1 MRFKFI
7 DKIIEVEKDKR
18 AKGLKNLAMSEDY
31 FEHHFPFF
39 PVMPGVLMLQA
50 MSELAGHLI
59 LYSTEFS
66 YFGLLSKVG
75 TAKFRKP
82 AQPGDTLDVQVEW
95 KKKTETGVLFAG
107 SIYLDGKAI
116 AMADFENR
124 LIEIGS
130 DQERNLLRRDFEF
143 ISMRMKDFLEKNN
156 RMAK

>member
-7 DKIIEVEKDKR
+7 DKIVEIEKERR
-18 AKGLKNLAMSEDY
+18 ARGLKNLAMSEDY

-59 LYSTEFS
+59 LHSTGFG

-82 AQPGDTLDVQVEW
+82 AQPGDVLDVQVEW

-116 AMADFENR
+116 AMADFENK
-124 LIEIGS
+124 LIEINGN
-130 DQERNLLRRDFEF
+130 DDRFALRRDFEF
-143 ISMRMKDFLEKNN
+143 VTRRLNDIIKEQNG
-156 RMAK
+156 